1 MLAYRSVLLFC
12 LLALSLA
19 ACESN
24 QAAPTATPAP
34 PPVATPPPAPAPTPT
49 PAPAT
54 FTVTGTVTESAPTT
68 DRRLSGAL
76 VSIGSQ
82 SVVTDGSGNFTLT
95 GVAAGTH
102 TLTASSGGYVSVTQ
116 ELTLPADTPGS
127 VRIGLDPVYETISR
141 EMSGTVS
148 ADDAPCPGTHGNFT
162 CFTYAFPAHHAQ
174 GIEGNLY
181 WHSSDAR
188 LELELR
194 CNEQTWVRTEGFA
207 PQLVQFNR
215 EPYYHFRI
223 LEAAKKNQLCEL
235 RVLHISG
242 DPMRFILRATH
253 PN

>member
-1 MLAYRSVLLFC
+1 MTLSRTTLTFC
-12 LLALSLA
+12 LLTLLLA
-19 ACESN
+19 ACENN

-34 PPVATPPPAPAPTPT
+34 APVVTPAPAPAPAPTP
-49 PAPAT
+49 APET
-54 FTVTGTVTESAPTT
+54 FTVTGRVTESAPTT
-68 DRRLSGAL
+68 DRRLSGAM

-82 SVVTDGSGNFTLT
+82 SVLTDSSGSFTLT
-95 GVAAGTH
+95 SIAAGSH
-102 TLTASSGGYVSVTQ
+102 TLTASKGDYVTATQ
-116 ELTLPADTPGS
+116 TLNLPADAPGPLS
-127 VRIGLDPVYETISR
+127 IGLDPVYESITR

-148 ADDAPCPGTHGNFT
+148 ADDPPCPGTHGNFT
-162 CFTYAFPAHHAQ
+162 CFSYQFPAHHAQ
-174 GIEGNLY
+174 GIEGHLY

-194 CNEQTWVRTEGFA
+194 CNEQTWVRTEGLA
-207 PQLVQFNR
+207 PQLVTFNR

-242 DPMRFILRATH
+242 DPMRFILRASH